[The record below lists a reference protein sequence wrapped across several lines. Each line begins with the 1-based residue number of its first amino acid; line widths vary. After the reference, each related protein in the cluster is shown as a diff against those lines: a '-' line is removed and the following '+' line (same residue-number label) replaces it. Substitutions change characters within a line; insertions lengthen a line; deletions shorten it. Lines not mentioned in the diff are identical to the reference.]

1 MSNTIDPHAADDTQ
15 IDVVDTTPGDTGFCP
30 LGTVAEDPSRS
41 STDVFM
47 RKLLR
52 LSDQP
57 RMSSA
62 DARSSFQ
69 TSLVVSAT
77 RCILMYL
84 VFPFV
89 LPPLGVAVGVGP
101 AIGIVIGLLAMI
113 SIVYSIRRFWRADHS
128 KRWHYTVF
136 GTAIIG
142 FLVWLTVKD
151 LAELFG

>member
-1 MSNTIDPHAADDTQ
+1 MSSTIDPRPGDDTRV
-15 IDVVDTTPGDTGFCP
+15 DVVDAESSDSGLCS
-30 LGTVAEDPSRS
+30 LETVAVDPSRS
-41 STDVFM
+41 SSDVFM

-69 TSLVVSAT
+69 KSLAFTAT
-77 RCILMYL
+77 RCVLMYL

-101 AIGIVIGLLAMI
+101 AIGIVIGLLAMV

-136 GTAIIG
+136 GTVIIG

-151 LAELFG
+151 LIELFG

>member
-1 MSNTIDPHAADDTQ
+1 MSNTIDPHAADETQ
-15 IDVVDTTPGDTGFCP
+15 IDVVDSTSVDTGFCP
-30 LGTVAEDPSRS
+30 LTTVAVDPSRS
-41 STDVFM
+41 STDEFM

>member
-1 MSNTIDPHAADDTQ
+1 MTSTIGPETGDDTR
-15 IDVVDTTPGDTGFCP
+15 VDDARADTPFCP
-30 LGTVAEDPSRS
+30 LTEVATDPSRS
-41 STDVFM
+41 PSDVFM

-52 LSDQP
+52 LSDEP

-69 TSLVVSAT
+69 KSLAFTAT

-101 AIGIVIGLLAMI
+101 AIGIAIGLLAMV

-136 GTAIIG
+136 GVTIIG
-142 FLVWLTVKD
+142 FLVWLTIVD
-151 LAELFG
+151 LIELFG